1 MSSKNAIKIYIK
13 DGIYHIYNRG
23 VEKRIIFLDEQDY
36 RIFLY
41 YLKTYLTPI
50 EFQDKPP
57 KNIKYLK
64 HELDKKI
71 KLFCYCLMPNHF
83 HLMVKQLTD
92 RAIVE
97 FMKRITNAYTEYF
110 NKKYER
116 VGGLFQGCYKAVLI
130 DKENYFWELARY
142 IDLNALKANLVKKI
156 ENYRWS
162 SFRVYV
168 KIKNEFPEGLIDKER
183 FLQYWDE
190 RGDIEKARKNYLQFV
205 RDGIEIIK
213 MKKEPCFIS
222 DKKFV

>member
-130 DKENYFWELARY
+130 DKENYFLHLPRY
-142 IDLNALKANLVKKI
+142 IHRNSLELF
-156 ENYRWS
+156 ENSKDKFEKLREYPYSSYQDYLGKRNTRW
-162 SFRVYV
+162 VY
-168 KIKNEFPEGLIDKER
+168 K
-183 FLQYWDE
+183 DE
-190 RGDIEKARKNYLQFV
+190 IMGYFKDEKAYQDFV
-205 RDGIEIIK
+205 EDCAINSEQILGDLTLEG
-213 MKKEPCFIS
+213 
-222 DKKFV
+222 